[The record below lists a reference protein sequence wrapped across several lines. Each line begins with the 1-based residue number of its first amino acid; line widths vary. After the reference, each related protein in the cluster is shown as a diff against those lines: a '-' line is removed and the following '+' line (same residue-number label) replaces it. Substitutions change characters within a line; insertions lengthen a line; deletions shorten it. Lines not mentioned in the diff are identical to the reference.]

1 MKTDRI
7 KSRYYLYKIGFIF
20 LIGSALL
27 MVHTFLFAYFS
38 PGKTITIGINWMAEA
53 HLELF
58 IILVF
63 LPLTLYMLYDTR
75 KNILPKIRSGEL

>member
-1 MKTDRI
+1 MKIDRI
-7 KSRYYLYKIGFIF
+7 KLRYHIFKLGFIF
-20 LIGSALL
+20 LIATAFL
-27 MVHTFLFAYFS
+27 MIHTFLFAYFS

-58 IILVF
+58 IIFVF
-63 LPLTLYMLYDTR
+63 LPMVIFIFWETK